1 MDLTKNNIKKTLE
14 KINMSGHSENI
25 VSSGILK
32 NIQVFGDQVDI
43 DIVVTNPALQA
54 RKKLEVDIMKI
65 IHDDIYEKAK
75 ININTKV
82 ELPKENKNDENEIDS
97 PDRPKISSQA
107 KKINGVDSI
116 IAISSAKG
124 GVGKSTVTINLA
136 AALAKKGC
144 KVGILDADIYGPS
157 VPTMMDVEG
166 YVPKS
171 IKIDNKSKIEPV
183 ESYNVKIMSIGFFT
197 KLDQAVVWGGPM
209 ASKALNQMIFDTHWG
224 ELDFLFLDLPPGT
237 GDIHLSLVQSLPIT
251 GSIIVSTPQNVA
263 LADARRGIKMFQQ
276 ESISVPILGLV
287 ENMAYFKTDDSEDK
301 HYIFGEDGVKYLSK
315 DLNINFLGEI
325 PLIKSLREASDFG
338 RPGSLQESTEVS
350 EIFDNISKKKINEP
364 AKINIDEDNLNQ
376 IDFVEKFESQ
386 REIKKN
392 GVKHSKVYLFAI
404 KKK

>member
-25 VSSGILK
+25 VSTGILK

-82 ELPKENKNDENEIDS
+82 ELPKDNRNDENEIDS

-197 KLDQAVVWGGPM
+197 KLDQAVVWRGPM

-276 ESISVPILGLV
+276 DSISVPILGLI
-287 ENMAYFKTDDSEDK
+287 ENMAYFKTDESDTR
-301 HYIFGEDGVKYLSK
+301 HYIFGESGVKYLSK

-325 PLIKSLREASDFG
+325 PIFQSLREASDFG
-338 RPGSLQESTEVS
+338 RPGSLQESSDVS
-350 EIFDNISKKKINEP
+350 KIFEEISKNMVEQLLIRNKELPPTKIVE
-364 AKINIDEDNLNQ
+364 ITNL
-376 IDFVEKFESQ
+376 VGCS
-386 REIKKN
+386 
-392 GVKHSKVYLFAI
+392 AI
-404 KKK
+404 KK

>member
-1 MDLTKNNIKKTLE
+1 MDLTKKNIKKTLE
-14 KINMSGHSENI
+14 KINMTGHTKNI

-43 DIVVTNPALQA
+43 DLVVTNPALQA

-75 ININTKV
+75 INVNTKV
-82 ELPKENKNDENEIDS
+82 ESPKANENVENEIDS
-97 PDRPKISSQA
+97 PDRPKISTQA
-107 KKINGVDSI
+107 KKIKGVDSI

-171 IKIDNKSKIEPV
+171 IKINDKSKIEPV
-183 ESYNVKIMSIGFFT
+183 ESHDVKIMSIGFFT
-197 KLDQAVVWGGPM
+197 KLDQAVVWRGPM

-276 ESISVPILGLV
+276 ESISVPILGLI
-287 ENMAYFKTDDSEDK
+287 ENMAYFKAEDSETK
-301 HYIFGEDGVKYLSK
+301 HYLFGEAGVKYLSK

-325 PLIKSLREASDFG
+325 PIFQALREASDFG
-338 RPGSLQESTEVS
+338 RPGSLQESTDVS
-350 EIFDNISKKKINEP
+350 NIFEEISKNMVEQLLIRNKELPPTKIVE
-364 AKINIDEDNLNQ
+364 ITNL
-376 IDFVEKFESQ
+376 VGCS
-386 REIKKN
+386 
-392 GVKHSKVYLFAI
+392 AI
-404 KKK
+404 KK

>member
-25 VSSGILK
+25 VSTGILK

-82 ELPKENKNDENEIDS
+82 ELPIENENDENEIDS

-171 IKIDNKSKIEPV
+171 IKIDDKSKIEPV

-197 KLDQAVVWGGPM
+197 KLDQAVVWRGPM

-276 ESISVPILGLV
+276 DSISVPILGLI
-287 ENMAYFKTDDSEDK
+287 ENMAYFKTDESDTR
-301 HYIFGEDGVKYLSK
+301 HYIFGESGVKYLSK

-325 PLIKSLREASDFG
+325 PIFQSLREASDFG
-338 RPGSLQESTEVS
+338 RPGSLQESTDVS
-350 EIFDNISKKKINEP
+350 NIFEEISKNMVEQLLVRNKELPPTKIVE
-364 AKINIDEDNLNQ
+364 ITNL
-376 IDFVEKFESQ
+376 VGCS
-386 REIKKN
+386 
-392 GVKHSKVYLFAI
+392 AI
-404 KKK
+404 KK